1 MRAAVLHECP
11 GWLDITEV
19 DVGTI
24 GPREVLV
31 HTRAAGLCHS
41 DLHCIEGSLPIGVPV
56 VLGHE
61 SAGVVEAVG
70 SDVTDFRV
78 GDEVIACTS
87 MACGACIMCSTGR
100 PSLCQSPPRR
110 PPGLGPALSENGT
123 PVGQFAGLGGFAEQ
137 MLLPQEAL
145 MKLDESVP
153 SEVAALVGCA
163 VTTGLGAV
171 LNTAKVTPGAT
182 VAVIGCG
189 GIGLN
194 VVQGAV
200 VAGAARVIGV
210 DVAEEKLALAR
221 TFGATDTVDASAGDP
236 VAQVRELTLGGVN
249 YSFEALG
256 RKETSE
262 QAFAMLA
269 PGGTATIIGI
279 SPFGTKLELPALD
292 FLAER
297 KIQGSVMGSNRFRV
311 DMPYYLRLYD
321 QGRIKLDELISQRIK
336 LDEINDGYKK
346 LQSGIG
352 ARSVIVFD

>member
-11 GWLDITEV
+11 GWLDITDL
-19 DVGTI
+19 DVGSI

-31 HTRAAGLCHS
+31 QTQAAGLCHS
-41 DLHCIEGSLPIGVPV
+41 DLHCIEGTLPVAVPV

-70 SDVTDFRV
+70 SDVTDFRP
-78 GDEVIACTS
+78 GDRVIACTS
-87 MACGACIMCSTGR
+87 AACGLCVMCSTGR
-100 PSLCQSPPRR
+100 PNMCQSPPRR
-110 PPGLGPALSENGT
+110 PGHLDAALSEHGT
-123 PVGQFAGLGGFAEQ
+123 PVAQFAGLGGFAEQ
-137 MLLPQEAL
+137 MLLPEQAL
-145 MKLDESVP
+145 MKLDLEVP
-153 SEVAALVGCA
+153 VEVAALVGCA

-171 LNTAKVTPGAT
+171 FNTAKVPPGAT
-182 VAVIGCG
+182 VAVVGCG

-200 VAGAARVIGV
+200 VAGAARVIAV
-210 DVAEEKLALAR
+210 DVSDEKLDRAR
-221 TFGATDTVDASAGDP
+221 TFGATDTVDATAGDP
-236 VAQVRELTLGGVN
+236 VAQVRELTGGGVQ

-262 QAFAMLA
+262 QAFGMLA

-279 SPFGTKLELPALD
+279 SPFGTMFELSALD
-292 FLAER
+292 FIQE
-297 KIQGSVMGSNRFRV
+297 KKMQGSIMGSNRFRI
-311 DMPYYLRLYD
+311 DMPYYLRLYQ

-336 LDEINDGYKK
+336 LDEINDGYEK
-346 LQSGIG
+346 LQAGVG